1 LKAPHIPLRYENP
14 QRGNGALKISI
25 VTDELSAD
33 PETAFELGLEW
44 DVQRFELRGVHDAR
58 VPRISSHMRRRMARA
73 IDSFGVTVTAISPG
87 LFKIPFPAVE
97 PPRSNL
103 GWMDAGFFR
112 DWSDARALLD
122 DHIENLLP
130 ESLDYAEGIGA
141 QFVIVFSFHRG
152 GAAAG
157 PAPTGVVETLA
168 RATEAA
174 AARGLTLLVET
185 EEGHWANTGAR
196 TAELIEAVGSSALA
210 ANWDPAN
217 ALIDGDVPY
226 PAGYE
231 AVRRHI
237 RNVHFK
243 DVVRHPDGSWNIAA
257 EGQVD
262 WKGQIAAL
270 KADGY
275 DGAIAVEPH
284 LSPSVASTRDA
295 LKRLRDLIVA
305 A

>member
-1 LKAPHIPLRYENP
+1 M
-14 QRGNGALKISI
+14 KISI

-44 DVQRFELRGVHDAR
+44 DVQQFELRGVHDAR
-58 VPRISSHMRRRMARA
+58 VPRIPPNVRRRMARA
-73 IDSFGVTVTAISPG
+73 IEGFGVTVTAISPG
-87 LFKIPFPAVE
+87 LFKIPFPAAE

-122 DHIENLLP
+122 DHLDKLLP
-130 ESLDYAEGIGA
+130 ESLDYAEEVGA
-141 QFVIVFSFHRG
+141 RFVIVFSFHRA

-157 PAPTGVVETLA
+157 PAPAGVAETLA
-168 RATEAA
+168 RAAELA

-196 TAELIEAVGSSALA
+196 TAELIEAVGSDALA

-226 PAGYE
+226 PAGYD
-231 AVRRHI
+231 AVRRHV

-243 DVVRHPDGSWNIAA
+243 DVIRHPDGSWNIAA

-262 WKGQIAAL
+262 WTGQIAAL

-275 DGAIAVEPH
+275 GGAIAVEPH

-295 LKRLRDLIVA
+295 LKRLRTLIA
-305 A
+305 RA